1 MADGAND
8 RLPARVHV
16 HMLDRYVLLAL
27 PPFPRQSFD
36 LHGVGAHEF
45 GRQVAED
52 IQPFDAVT
60 LVPMACDGAACTGNQ
75 LEQSNIRDSHVG
87 CQHRFDLV
95 LRPHTINDGKGGIE
109 CELIGTTRTKIEVQR
124 MVRGRIP

>member
-1 MADGAND
+1 MADSADD
-8 RLPARVHV
+8 RLAARVHV

-60 LVPMACDGAACTGNQ
+60 LVSMACNSTACASDQ
-75 LEQSNIRDSHVG
+75 FEQDNVRHSHVR
-87 CQHRFDLV
+87 CEHCFDSSEWSPVAFSKPLS
-95 LRPHTINDGKGGIE
+95 IQ
-109 CELIGTTRTKIEVQR
+109 RTNCRERVPNASASR
-124 MVRGRIP
+124 